1 MHLIQQSGN
10 NKMNNNIM
18 NTRRDYSE
26 YCPNGFLLC
35 KQNVDIKWEYK
46 SFGSYY
52 FYYSETTEYHIH
64 TQNDLQV
71 LVIGNAY
78 DLNTNDKNRRIT
90 EIIAE
95 KFNNSFNDT
104 VEYITYL
111 AGRFLIILRNGNN
124 LSIFPDSHCT
134 YACYWSDKIKN
145 VFTSH
150 LQIFKDY
157 WKIETNEIL
166 SSIMNHEDYISP
178 GGKYFP
184 ATLTPLQNIYP
195 LIANCFIS
203 HHEDNTEHK
212 RFYPH
217 ISLHEKYKGYN
228 KDIIYLL
235 FKNYLLNYFKNIY
248 EPNNTYISLTNG
260 LDSRAILS
268 IALMANLKVDTF
280 TYTKFGGDYPH
291 YEKDL
296 VGASKCA
303 THAGYPHFILFLPQL
318 DYGNDFY
325 KMYSKTFS
333 LHARFPVL
341 AQAYYQ
347 QLPVKSN
354 VLISTISETG
364 TVFYAE
370 RSEKNITPEVL
381 AQKWSTSKIHTNG
394 LVLEAFDEYIDYT
407 EFHLSKLY
415 DFDFYDLYYWEHRN
429 SKWANIWYQEC
440 DLSHKVILPFNCR
453 LINEL
458 MLALSFEDRK
468 SKYLLN
474 RLIKDA
480 GLSYLPDFYA

>member
-1 MHLIQQSGN
+1 
-10 NKMNNNIM
+10 MNTHIM
-18 NTRRDYSE
+18 NTKRDYSE
-26 YCPNGFLLC
+26 YCSNGFLLC
-35 KQNVDIKWEYK
+35 KQDISLPWQKEKFGEYN
-46 SFGSYY
+46 
-52 FYYSETTEYHIH
+52 FYYSETTEYQI
-64 TQNDLQV
+64 NAESNLKI
-71 LVIGNAY
+71 LIIGNAY
-78 DLNTNDKNRRIT
+78 DLNVSEKNHY
-90 EIIAE
+90 IATTILE
-95 KFNNSFNDT
+95 KLKESLKNALD
-104 VEYITYL
+104 YITYL
-111 AGRFLIILRNGNN
+111 AGRFLIILKNDTE
-124 LSIFPDSHCT
+124 LFIIPDSHCT
-134 YACYWSDKIKN
+134 YACYWSEEIKGA
-145 VFTSH
+145 FTSH
-150 LQIFKDY
+150 IQIFKDY
-157 WKIETNEIL
+157 WAVEKSELL
-166 SSIMNHEDYISP
+166 SFIMNHEDYISP

-184 ATLTPLQNIYP
+184 AMLTPLQGIYP
-195 LIANCFIS
+195 LIANCFI
-203 HHEDNTEHK
+203 HHKNEQTTHK
-212 RFYPH
+212 RFYPN
-217 ISLHEKYKGYN
+217 ISLSEKYKGYS

-235 FKNYLLNYFKNIY
+235 FKNYLINYFKCIY

-280 TYTKFGGDYPH
+280 TYTKFGGNYSH

-296 VGASKCA
+296 IGASKCA

-318 DYGNDFY
+318 NYGNDFY

-341 AQAYYQ
+341 AQAYYE

-364 TVFYAE
+364 TVFYTE

-381 AQKWSTSKIHTNG
+381 AQKWSTSKIHAND
-394 LVLEAFDEYIDYT
+394 LVIEAFDKYIDYT
-407 EFHLSKLY
+407 EFYLNKLY

-468 SKYLLN
+468 SKYLLK
-474 RLIKDA
+474 RLIKDV
-480 GLSYLPDFYA
+480 GLSHLPDFYA